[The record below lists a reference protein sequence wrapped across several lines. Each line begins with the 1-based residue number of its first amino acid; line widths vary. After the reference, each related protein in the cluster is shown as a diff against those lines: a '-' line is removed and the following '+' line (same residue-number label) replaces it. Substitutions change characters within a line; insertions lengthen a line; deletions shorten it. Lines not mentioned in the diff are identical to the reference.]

1 MKKVTH
7 EKKGFKERE
16 NRAHLWRRVGQQ
28 IQNNILAR
36 KRMSYC
42 CCCRF
47 FFFFYYYY
55 NYYNYYYF
63 SASFGNCRMIE
74 CFSLRKLHYTSSL
87 YHCWTSERIPLQ
99 QDAVVVGKLSN
110 KQTDYLEVSKK
121 RSVTKLPT

>member
-47 FFFFYYYY
+47 FFFFFFYYYYYY
-55 NYYNYYYF
+55 NYYYYF
-63 SASFGNCRMIE
+63 SASFGNCRMIG
-74 CFSLRKLHYTSSL
+74 CSSLRKLHCTSSL
-87 YHCWTSERIPLQ
+87 YHCWTPERIPLQ

-110 KQTDYLEVSKK
+110 KQTIL
-121 RSVTKLPT
+121 R